1 MPISLG
7 FWEWGCP
14 KRRDAHIT
22 GTSPLFLSPV
32 SSRFLFMFAL
42 SATRTRLSRSL
53 EHPHEYP
60 TTTRLT
66 HTRHFD
72 FLSPDRWPNNPI
84 WRQSRNQN
92 RGACTGVYNLQSSSI
107 ITTASR
113 LENLSSIMADMK
125 MLRVLGGIGVLL
137 ATTMAG
143 TLLLDLKPQRKMVLF
158 RIQIILIF
166 FMLMCAITRFV
177 WISLTVL
184 LPSRRTDSK
193 TLLVVHWL
201 SYAFLV
207 IIVALSFFSIPV
219 SRLSIGREPFFIT
232 RVAFTCLGLVIL
244 LFFNLCFLSAIFTI
258 LWFFK
263 CRFPNANK
271 WKAVL
276 ASAVSIFMCIHGLS
290 AASKGPSVVG
300 KTIPLAKL
308 PPSFYGTT
316 IVQLSDIHLG
326 PMVGSTDLERVV
338 NRVLMIKPDIV
349 VITGDLVD
357 STVEKLKQVVL
368 PLKKLSSRYGVF
380 FVTGKVGKISVQ
392 LHTFIMNAAISCYSG
407 SSCKQTALL
416 TLLFQLPYKLFIPI
430 SSQLSYRHLFHG
442 LRVSTH

>member
-1 MPISLG
+1 
-7 FWEWGCP
+7 
-14 KRRDAHIT
+14 
-22 GTSPLFLSPV
+22 
-32 SSRFLFMFAL
+32 
-42 SATRTRLSRSL
+42 
-53 EHPHEYP
+53 
-60 TTTRLT
+60 
-66 HTRHFD
+66 
-72 FLSPDRWPNNPI
+72 
-84 WRQSRNQN
+84 
-92 RGACTGVYNLQSSSI
+92 
-107 ITTASR
+107 
-113 LENLSSIMADMK
+113 

-143 TLLLDLKPQRKMVLF
+143 TSLLDLKPQRKMVLF

-166 FMLMCAITRFV
+166 FMLMCAVTRFV
-177 WISLTVL
+177 WINLTVL

-276 ASAVSIFMCIHGLS
+276 ASAVSIFLCIHGLS

-300 KTIPLAKL
+300 ETIPLAKL

-326 PMVGSTDLERVV
+326 PMVGSADLERVV

-380 FVTGKVGKISVQ
+380 FVTGKPSWEDFCTTPYIYYECSN
-392 LHTFIMNAAISCYSG
+392 FILQW
-407 SSCKQTALL
+407 KALL
-416 TLLFQLPYKLFIPI
+416 CRLYYTYSTFFQLPYKLFIPI
-430 SSQLSYRHLFHG
+430 SKALPGGGGSYGARLNFKTFRVNVYKCLSLIVGFAITVTIWPREVVSCRNFI
-442 LRVSTH
+442 LRTVATFWAMSLVGIYPGRAS

>member
-1 MPISLG
+1 
-7 FWEWGCP
+7 
-14 KRRDAHIT
+14 
-22 GTSPLFLSPV
+22 
-32 SSRFLFMFAL
+32 
-42 SATRTRLSRSL
+42 
-53 EHPHEYP
+53 
-60 TTTRLT
+60 
-66 HTRHFD
+66 
-72 FLSPDRWPNNPI
+72 
-84 WRQSRNQN
+84 
-92 RGACTGVYNLQSSSI
+92 
-107 ITTASR
+107 
-113 LENLSSIMADMK
+113 
-125 MLRVLGGIGVLL
+125 MLRVFGGIGVLL

-177 WISLTVL
+177 WINLTVL

-193 TLLVVHWL
+193 PLLVVHWL

-207 IIVALSFFSIPV
+207 IIVALAFFSIPV

-276 ASAVSIFMCIHGLS
+276 ASAVSIFLCIHGLS
-290 AASKGPSVVG
+290 AASKGPSVVR

-326 PMVGSTDLERVV
+326 PMVGSADLERVV
-338 NRVLMIKPDIV
+338 NRVLVIKPDIV

-392 LHTFIMNAAISCYSG
+392 LHTFIMNAAISYYSG
-407 SSCKQTALL
+407 KLSYADSSTYS
-416 TLLFQLPYKLFIPI
+416 TFFQLPYKLFIPI
-430 SSQLSYRHLFHG
+430 SEALPGGGSMLP
-442 LRVSTH
+442 V

>member
-1 MPISLG
+1 
-7 FWEWGCP
+7 
-14 KRRDAHIT
+14 
-22 GTSPLFLSPV
+22 
-32 SSRFLFMFAL
+32 
-42 SATRTRLSRSL
+42 
-53 EHPHEYP
+53 
-60 TTTRLT
+60 
-66 HTRHFD
+66 
-72 FLSPDRWPNNPI
+72 
-84 WRQSRNQN
+84 
-92 RGACTGVYNLQSSSI
+92 
-107 ITTASR
+107 
-113 LENLSSIMADMK
+113 
-125 MLRVLGGIGVLL
+125 
-137 ATTMAG
+137 
-143 TLLLDLKPQRKMVLF
+143 
-158 RIQIILIF
+158 
-166 FMLMCAITRFV
+166 MLMCAITRFV
-177 WISLTVL
+177 WINLTVL

-271 WKAVL
+271 WKTVL
-276 ASAVSIFMCIHGLS
+276 ASAVSIFLCIHGLS
-290 AASKGPSVVG
+290 AASKGPSVVR

-326 PMVGSTDLERVV
+326 PMVGSADLERVV
-338 NRVLMIKPDIV
+338 NKVLMIKPDIV

-380 FVTGKVGKISVQ
+380 FVTGKVGKISIQ
-392 LHTFIMNAAISCYSG
+392 LHTFIMHAAI
-407 SSCKQTALL
+407 
-416 TLLFQLPYKLFIPI
+416 
-430 SSQLSYRHLFHG
+430 LFHTTVETLVSRQLYLLYFFPTTIQTLHSHKQPAK
-442 LRVSTH
+442 LRTPFFTA

>member
-1 MPISLG
+1 
-7 FWEWGCP
+7 
-14 KRRDAHIT
+14 
-22 GTSPLFLSPV
+22 
-32 SSRFLFMFAL
+32 
-42 SATRTRLSRSL
+42 
-53 EHPHEYP
+53 
-60 TTTRLT
+60 
-66 HTRHFD
+66 
-72 FLSPDRWPNNPI
+72 
-84 WRQSRNQN
+84 
-92 RGACTGVYNLQSSSI
+92 
-107 ITTASR
+107 
-113 LENLSSIMADMK
+113 
-125 MLRVLGGIGVLL
+125 
-137 ATTMAG
+137 
-143 TLLLDLKPQRKMVLF
+143 
-158 RIQIILIF
+158 
-166 FMLMCAITRFV
+166 MLMCAVTRFV
-177 WISLTVL
+177 WINLIVL

-276 ASAVSIFMCIHGLS
+276 ASAVSIFLCIHGLS

-300 KTIPLAKL
+300 ETIPLAKL

-326 PMVGSTDLERVV
+326 PMVGSADLERVV

-380 FVTGKVGKISVQ
+380 FVTGKPSWEDFCTTPYIYYECSN
-392 LHTFIMNAAISCYSG
+392 FILQW
-407 SSCKQTALL
+407 KALL
-416 TLLFQLPYKLFIPI
+416 CRLYCTYSTFFQLPYKLFIPI
-430 SSQLSYRHLFHG
+430 SKALPGGGGGPMAPVWILKRFVSMFINACLLLSALPSLSQFGRGRLSLVAISFYVLSLLFGQFHLSEFTLAGPHKRPAK
-442 LRVSTH
+442 LRTPFSQPEGVRSLKLPLYFIQIQ

>member
-1 MPISLG
+1 
-7 FWEWGCP
+7 
-14 KRRDAHIT
+14 
-22 GTSPLFLSPV
+22 
-32 SSRFLFMFAL
+32 
-42 SATRTRLSRSL
+42 
-53 EHPHEYP
+53 
-60 TTTRLT
+60 
-66 HTRHFD
+66 
-72 FLSPDRWPNNPI
+72 
-84 WRQSRNQN
+84 
-92 RGACTGVYNLQSSSI
+92 
-107 ITTASR
+107 
-113 LENLSSIMADMK
+113 

-166 FMLMCAITRFV
+166 FMLMCAVTRFV
-177 WISLTVL
+177 WINLTVL

-263 CRFPNANK
+263 CPFANANK
-271 WKAVL
+271 WKAVI
-276 ASAVSIFMCIHGLS
+276 ASAVSIFLCIHGLS
-290 AASKGPSVVG
+290 AASKGPSVVR

-308 PPSFYGTT
+308 APSFYGTT

-326 PMVGSTDLERVV
+326 PMVGSADLERMV

-380 FVTGKVGKISVQ
+380 FVTGNHEYFTGDAEAWLHELKKFGIHPLHNSHVLIRSPTNPEDKIYLAGVDDVEADRLSYEDHGMKLSKALSGKSAKYPTILLAHQPKAAQQALNQFSDID
-392 LHTFIMNAAISCYSG
+392 LILSGHTHGGQFFPMHIPIYLFNPFFAGLYKHKEIYVYVSSG
-407 SSCKQTALL
+407 TYFYGIPLRIGSTPEITIL
-416 TLLFQLPYKLFIPI
+416 TLVQK
-430 SSQLSYRHLFHG
+430 Q
-442 LRVSTH
+442 